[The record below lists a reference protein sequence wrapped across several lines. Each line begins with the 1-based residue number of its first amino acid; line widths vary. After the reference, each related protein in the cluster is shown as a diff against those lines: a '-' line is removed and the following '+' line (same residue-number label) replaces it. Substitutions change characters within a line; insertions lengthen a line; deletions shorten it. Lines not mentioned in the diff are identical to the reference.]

1 MSRVAVTAIPSSRPK
16 RPAAAERPVV
26 REIDDWDEDGVE
38 LRPLVESRRG
48 DGESAVNSTSRQR
61 NAAISYCCLMFLCC
75 LGSQLA
81 TRVDPDAIRN
91 AIPFITHSC
100 DGQGC
105 ERSVMIQVDS
115 FSVRLVW
122 KIEPV

>member
-1 MSRVAVTAIPSSRPK
+1 MTRVAVTVAPASRPK
-16 RPAAAERPVV
+16 RPAAAERPLAM
-26 REIDDWDEDGVE
+26 EIDDMDENGVE
-38 LRPLVESRRG
+38 LRPLVQPRAS
-48 DGESAVNSTSRQR
+48 DVESAVNSASRQR

-81 TRVDPDAIRN
+81 TRVDPDAMRN

-105 ERSVMIQVDS
+105 ERSLMIQVII
-115 FSVRLVW
+115 F
-122 KIEPV
+122 